1 MDLQVYFVEK
11 IKSIFTVILCF
22 VIIILTILFGY
33 EYKINHE
40 IPVSLKEFKDGVQN
54 HLVWDVK
61 GQCFFVR
68 PHTDVTTY
76 LIRVVDCDKK

>member
-1 MDLQVYFVEK
+1 MNFNFDINNK
-11 IKSIFTVILCF
+11 ISLISNILLVAAFTVMTCLC
-22 VIIILTILFGY
+22 VY
-33 EYKINHE
+33 QYKIGHE
-40 IPVSLKEFKDGVQN
+40 TPESLKEFKDGVQN

-76 LIRVVDCDKK
+76 LIRVSDCDKK